1 MGEGIQ
7 YCSFERQIMRYQ
19 KQSPSNKVVSAVT
32 SFVAGDRLF
41 GKPRP
46 STLELMLE
54 SRRLSRQVKDMSASY
69 GLAGKAARTQGA
81 IGAMFSS
88 AWDTFMAY
96 VMTILIASLRIA
108 LFFLFWGLLIMA
120 VPVVI
125 NHL

>member
-1 MGEGIQ
+1 
-7 YCSFERQIMRYQ
+7 MRYR
-19 KQSPSNKVVSAVT
+19 KQSPSEKVVSSVT

-54 SRRLSRQVKDMSASY
+54 SRRISRQVKELSASY
-69 GLAGKAARTQGA
+69 GLAGKPARTQGA
-81 IGAMFSS
+81 IGSMFAS

-96 VMTILIASLRIA
+96 VMTILIASLRVS

-120 VPVVI
+120 VPAV
-125 NHL
+125 LGLL